1 MRLLDGICIPCTGED
16 DDVARLTKEVFL
28 VLEMNMNNQ
37 DYITFQVIL
46 SAKNENVD
54 KINMKFINRFSG
66 QEMVYCIFDI
76 AVNDH
81 NNNYPTKF
89 LHSLT
94 LN

>member
-1 MRLLDGICIPCTGED
+1 MRLLDEICIPCTGED
-16 DDVARLTKEVFL
+16 DDVARLIKEVFL

-54 KINMKFINRFSG
+54 KINMKFINHFSG